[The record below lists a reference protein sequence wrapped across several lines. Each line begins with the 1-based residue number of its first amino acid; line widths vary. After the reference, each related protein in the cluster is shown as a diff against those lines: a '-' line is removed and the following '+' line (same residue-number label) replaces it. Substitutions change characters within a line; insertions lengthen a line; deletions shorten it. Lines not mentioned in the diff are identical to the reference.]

1 MTELLTTTRN
11 ATLEDM
17 AKLLQEQQTR
27 KVDMVVGPRT
37 VHFEHGRLIV
47 HGVEPL
53 LAPDGVTPADGL
65 YRPTGI
71 ADDGLSDKFG
81 VPRQYLARMREH
93 AVDLYDA
100 NLNGWLHRTPADKR
114 YLLRALRGDNG
125 GEGIARAW
133 LSDGYKRVDNLD
145 ALMAT
150 LEGVRRAGVEV
161 DIDGCDLTDR
171 RMYVR
176 IVCEQVRALAPRL
189 LHGYR
194 SPFTGESGADNPV
207 VFAGFVI
214 TNSEVGH
221 GAFSITP
228 RLVVEVCRNGM
239 TMNRD
244 AVRSV
249 HLGGRLDEGVVTWS
263 AATQQ
268 RNLDLISSKT
278 ADAVAQ
284 FLERG
289 YVEAKL
295 DEIEREAGAPVRD
308 PQKTIEVL
316 GDQLAFSES
325 QRTEIL
331 NHFIRGGDPTAGGVM
346 QAVTSVARGIDDAD
360 TAHDMETKAMR
371 ALALAAA
378 QR

>member
-1 MTELLTTTRN
+1 MTELLTMTRN
-11 ATLEDM
+11 AALADM
-17 AKLLQEQQTR
+17 AALLEQQQTR

-37 VHFEHGRLIV
+37 VHFEHGRLLV

-53 LAPDGVTPADGL
+53 LTPDGVTAADGV
-65 YRPTGI
+65 YRPTAI
-71 ADDGLSDKFG
+71 ADEGLSAKFDI
-81 VPRQYLARMREH
+81 PRQYLARMREH

-100 NLNGWLHRTPADKR
+100 NLNGWLHRAPADKR
-114 YLLRALRGDNG
+114 YLLRALRGDDG

-150 LEGVRRAGVEV
+150 LDGVRRAGVEV
-161 DIDGCDLTDR
+161 DIDGCDLSDR

-194 SPFTGESGADNPV
+194 SPFTGEAGADNPV

-221 GAFSITP
+221 GAFTITP
-228 RLVVEVCRNGM
+228 RLMVQVCRNGL
-239 TMNRD
+239 TINRD

-249 HLGGRLDEGVVTWS
+249 HLGGRLEEGVVTWS
-263 AATQQ
+263 AETQQ
-268 RNLDLISSKT
+268 RNLDLITSKT
-278 ADAVAQ
+278 TDAVSQ
-284 FLERG
+284 FLRPE
-289 YVEAKL
+289 YVQAKI

-308 PQKTIEVL
+308 PQKTIQAL
-316 GDQLAFSES
+316 GDQLAFTEN

-331 NHFIRGGDPTAGGVM
+331 NHFIRGGDTTAGGVM
-346 QAVTSVARGIDDAD
+346 HAVTSVARILEDAD
-360 TAHDMETKAMR
+360 SAHELESKALR
-371 ALALAAA
+371 ALSLAAV

>member
-1 MTELLTTTRN
+1 MAELLTTTRN
-11 ATLEDM
+11 ATLQDM
-17 AKLLQEQQTR
+17 AALLERQQTR

-37 VHFEHGRLIV
+37 VHVEHGRLVV
-47 HGVEPL
+47 HGVEPML
-53 LAPDGVTPADGL
+53 TPSGVTSADGV
-65 YRPTGI
+65 YRPTGV
-71 ADDGLSDKFG
+71 ADEGLSEKFG

-100 NLNGWLHRTPADKR
+100 NLNGWLHRAPADKR

-150 LEGVRRAGVEV
+150 LDGVRRAGVEV

-176 IVCEQVRALAPRL
+176 IVCEQVQALAPRL

-194 SPFTGESGADNPV
+194 SPFTGEAGADNPV

-221 GAFSITP
+221 GAFTITP
-228 RLVVEVCRNGM
+228 RLVVQVCRNGM

-244 AVRSV
+244 AMRSV
-249 HLGGRLDEGVVTWS
+249 HVGGRLEEGVVTWS
-263 AATQQ
+263 AETQQ
-268 RNLDLISSKT
+268 RNLDLITSKT
-278 ADAVAQ
+278 ADAVAH
-284 FLERG
+284 FLQRE
-289 YVEAKL
+289 YVEAKI

-308 PQKTIEVL
+308 PQKTIHVL
-316 GDQLAFSES
+316 GDQLAFSEA

-331 NHFIRGGDPTAGGVM
+331 NHFIRGGDTTAGGVM
-346 QAVTSVARGIDDAD
+346 HAVTSVAHTLPDAD
-360 TAHDMETKAMR
+360 AAHDMETKAMR
-371 ALALAAA
+371 ALSLAAA